1 MMSGLKNSSSPM
13 ATIVEYVLAPMLWII
28 YPARFDSNSA
38 ILTLTVSSLVW
49 LRLVLLQVIPILILF
64 P

>member
-1 MMSGLKNSSSPM
+1 M
-13 ATIVEYVLAPMLWII
+13 ATSFEYTLSGMPGVI

-38 ILTLTVSSLVW
+38 ILTLTISSLVW
-49 LRLVLLQVIPILILF
+49 LRLVLLQVILILNLF